1 MKRGITKGITKGIT
15 RGVTRGVTRGMTRG
29 MTMPSNI
36 FVGGFN
42 LWLGIQFQI
51 QD

>member
-15 RGVTRGVTRGMTRG
+15 RGVTRGVTRG